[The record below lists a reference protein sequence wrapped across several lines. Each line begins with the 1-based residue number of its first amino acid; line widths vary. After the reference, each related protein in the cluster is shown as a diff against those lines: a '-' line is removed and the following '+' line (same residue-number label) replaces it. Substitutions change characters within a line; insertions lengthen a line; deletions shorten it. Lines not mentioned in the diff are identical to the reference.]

1 MAKEGGE
8 TSVDK
13 EKGSQDCITI
23 TIVEDSQNS
32 LQLDSVRN
40 IMIPL
45 LLRTPIKGW

>member
-13 EKGSQDCITI
+13 EKDSQDCITT

-40 IMIPL
+40 TSANTYKRLVVII
-45 LLRTPIKGW
+45 